1 MKKLCREVW
10 VEVNLD
16 AIKKICARL
25 AAYSEKEQNYGCRKS
40 ECLWTNGFGGSCT
53 PCT

>member
-16 AIKKICARL
+16 AIKKICAR
-25 AAYSEKEQNYGCRKS
+25 
-40 ECLWTNGFGGSCT
+40 FGGIFRKRAKLWLS
-53 PCT
+53 

>member
-16 AIKKICARL
+16 AIKNIFARVS
-25 AAYSEKEQNYGCRKS
+25 AAYSEKRAK
-40 ECLWTNGFGGSCT
+40 LWLS
-53 PCT
+53 